1 MPNSE
6 NKRSPVSFFPIAP
19 YFSQD
24 GEHYADGTP
33 TLTSIANAVLAAD
46 PETAIFNDIVVT
58 GSLGMPRAMIGIKKA
73 RK

>member
-33 TLTSIANAVLAAD
+33 TLTSICNGVLALD
-46 PETAIFNDIVVT
+46 TETAIYNDIVVVGT
-58 GSLGMPRAMIGIKKA
+58 MGIPRAMTVSKKA